1 MVEGDLVDLTL
12 PSLLQVMSREC
23 STAILRM
30 QRGSDHGAMY
40 FAEGVLVHAV
50 AGPVTGD
57 EAACE
62 LLGWPDGRFRL
73 ARDAEPQPRTVTD
86 RLARLVID
94 ADTARPGA
102 RASQNTGSGERSGD
116 EQLLHDLLTQLTRLE
131 QDTTRLQEGQVEGGT
146 VAALLLVTAVVNS
159 MVAVVTARCSDPG
172 VLPSHVLPRL
182 AEEHPYTQLLG
193 EDRDR
198 ISVATAAGVLKSWK
212 NNAES
217 RDQLYLELCRALL
230 DVLTFYGNTAST
242 FFKSNRERE
251 EWRATF
257 SLFVDGLTDA
267 INKVDEPQP
276 APHEEP
282 PVETS
287 ERPKAKEK
295 RR

>member
-1 MVEGDLVDLTL
+1 MVEGDLIDLTL

-23 STAILRM
+23 STAILQV
-30 QRGSDHGAMY
+30 QRGVDHGAMY
-40 FAEGVLVHAV
+40 FSEGVLVHAV

-73 ARDAEPQPRTVTD
+73 ARDAEPQPRTITD

-94 ADTARPGA
+94 TDSTRPGTG
-102 RASQNTGSGERSGD
+102 ASHSAGGERSGD

-131 QDTTRLQEGQVEGGT
+131 QDTTRLQDGQVQGGT

-159 MVAVVTARCSDPG
+159 MVALVTARCSDPG
-172 VLPSHVLPRL
+172 MLPSQVLPRM
-182 AEEHPYTQLLG
+182 AEDHPYTQLLG

-212 NNAES
+212 SNTES
-217 RDQLYLELCRALL
+217 REQLFLELCRALL

-242 FFKSNRERE
+242 FFKSSRERE

-257 SLFVDGLTDA
+257 ALFVDGLTDA
-267 INKVDEPQP
+267 INKFEDP
-276 APHEEP
+276 AAEEP
-282 PVETS
+282 KADK
-287 ERPKAKEK
+287 PKRG

>member
-1 MVEGDLVDLTL
+1 MVEGDLIDLTL

-23 STAILRM
+23 STAILQV
-30 QRGSDHGAMY
+30 QRGGDHGAMY

-73 ARDAEPQPRTVTD
+73 ARDAEPQPRTITD

-94 ADTARPGA
+94 ADSRPGA
-102 RASQNTGSGERSGD
+102 GASHAAAGERTGD

-131 QDTTRLQEGQVEGGT
+131 QDTTRLQDGQVQGGT

-159 MVAVVTARCSDPG
+159 MVALVTARCSDPG

-182 AEEHPYTQLLG
+182 AEDHPYTQLLG

-212 NNAES
+212 NNNES
-217 RDQLYLELCRALL
+217 RGQLFLELCRALL

-257 SLFVDGLTDA
+257 ALFVDGLTEA
-267 INKVDEPQP
+267 INKFEEPKAEAPKGDEPKGDK
-276 APHEEP
+276 
-282 PVETS
+282 
-287 ERPKAKEK
+287 PKRG

>member
-12 PSLLQVMSREC
+12 PTLLQVMSREC
-23 STAILRM
+23 STAILRLH
-30 QRGSDHGAMY
+30 RGVDNGAMY

-73 ARDAEPQPRTVTD
+73 ARDAEPQPRTITD

-94 ADTARPGA
+94 SDTSASRASAMPGA
-102 RASQNTGSGERSGD
+102 GSERSGD

-131 QDTTRLQEGQVEGGT
+131 QDTTRLQEGQVQGGT

-159 MVAVVTARCSDPG
+159 MVALVTARCSDPG

-182 AEEHPYTQLLG
+182 AEDHPYTQLLG

-212 NNAES
+212 NNTEN
-217 RDQLYLELCRALL
+217 RDQLYLELCRALI

-242 FFKSNRERE
+242 FFRSNRERE

-257 SLFVDGLTDA
+257 GLFVDGLTEA
-267 INKVDEPQP
+267 INKVED
-276 APHEEP
+276 
-282 PVETS
+282 
-287 ERPKAKEK
+287 PKAAQ
-295 RR
+295 R

>member
-1 MVEGDLVDLTL
+1 MVEGDLADLTL

-23 STAILRM
+23 STAILRL
-30 QRGSDHGAMY
+30 QRGTDQGAMY

-62 LLGWPDGRFRL
+62 LLGWPDGRFRM
-73 ARDAEPQPRTVTD
+73 ARDAEPQPRTITD

-94 ADTARPGA
+94 TDSSSSSSRSRSHDGA
-102 RASQNTGSGERSGD
+102 RDERSVD

-131 QDTTRLQEGQVEGGT
+131 QDTTRLQEGKVEGGA

-172 VLPSHVLPRL
+172 VRPSHVLPRL

-193 EDRDR
+193 EERDR
-198 ISVATAAGVLKSWK
+198 ISITTAASVLKTWNSTS
-212 NNAES
+212 ES
-217 RDQLYLELCRALL
+217 REELYLELCRALL
-230 DVLTFYGNTAST
+230 DVLVFYGNTAST
-242 FFKSNRERE
+242 FFRSNRERE

-257 SLFVDGLTDA
+257 AVFVEGLNGA
-267 INKVDEPQP
+267 VRG
-276 APHEEP
+276 
-282 PVETS
+282 VERS
-287 ERPKAKEK
+287 A
-295 RR
+295 

>member
-23 STAILRM
+23 STAIL
-30 QRGSDHGAMY
+30 QLHRGVDNGAMY

-73 ARDAEPQPRTVTD
+73 ARDAEPQPRTITD
-86 RLARLVID
+86 RLARLVVD
-94 ADTARPGA
+94 ADTTRPSSGTSHGA
-102 RASQNTGSGERSGD
+102 SGERSGD

-131 QDTTRLQEGQVEGGT
+131 QDTNRLQEGQVEGGT
-146 VAALLLVTAVVNS
+146 VAALLCVTAVVNS
-159 MVAVVTARCSDPG
+159 MVAVVTSRCSDPG

-182 AEEHPYTQLLG
+182 AEDHPYTQLLG

-198 ISVATAAGVLKSWK
+198 ISVATAAGVLKGWK
-212 NNAES
+212 SNTES
-217 RDQLYLELCRALL
+217 REQLYLELCRALL

-242 FFKSNRERE
+242 FFKSSRERE

-257 SLFVDGLTDA
+257 ALFVDGLTDA
-267 INKVDEPQP
+267 IKKVAEPQAADARTDTPKP
-276 APHEEP
+276 AP
-282 PVETS
+282 
-287 ERPKAKEK
+287 AKK
-295 RR
+295 GRR

>member
-23 STAILRM
+23 STAILQV
-30 QRGSDHGAMY
+30 QRGIDHGAMY

-102 RASQNTGSGERSGD
+102 SAKQGGAGERSGD

-146 VAALLLVTAVVNS
+146 IAALLLVTAVVNS

-193 EDRDR
+193 EERDR

-267 INKVDEPQP
+267 INRVEE
-276 APHEEP
+276 APHE
-282 PVETS
+282 T
-287 ERPKAKEK
+287 PKEAAKEK

>member
-1 MVEGDLVDLTL
+1 MVEGDLADLTL

-23 STAILRM
+23 STAILRL
-30 QRGSDHGAMY
+30 QRGTDQGAMY

-50 AGPVTGD
+50 AGPVQGD

-73 ARDAEPQPRTVTD
+73 ARDPEPQPRTITD

-94 ADTARPGA
+94 ANSHSHPGA
-102 RASQNTGSGERSGD
+102 SGGDAGAARSTD

-131 QDTTRLQEGQVEGGT
+131 QDTTRLSEGRIEGGT

-172 VLPSHVLPRL
+172 VRPSHVLPRL

-193 EDRDR
+193 EERDR
-198 ISVATAAGVLKSWK
+198 ISIATAASVLKTWNSTT
-212 NNAES
+212 ES
-217 RDQLYLELCRALL
+217 REQLYLELCRALL
-230 DVLTFYGNTAST
+230 DVLVFYGNTAST
-242 FFKSNRERE
+242 FFRSNRERE

-257 SLFVDGLTDA
+257 TLFVEGLTEA
-267 INKVDEPQP
+267 IAKSPEPVHDHQ
-276 APHEEP
+276 
-282 PVETS
+282 
-287 ERPKAKEK
+287 
-295 RR
+295 

>member
-23 STAILRM
+23 STAILRV
-30 QRGSDHGAMY
+30 QRGVDSGAMY

-62 LLGWPDGRFRL
+62 MLGWPDGRFRL

-94 ADTARPGA
+94 ADASRSGA
-102 RASQNTGSGERSGD
+102 SSSAHTSAGSERTGD

-131 QDTTRLQEGQVEGGT
+131 QDTTRLQEGKVEGGT

-193 EDRDR
+193 EERDR
-198 ISVATAAGVLKSWK
+198 ISVATAAGVLKGWK
-212 NNAES
+212 NNNES
-217 RDQLYLELCRALL
+217 REQLYLELCRALL

-257 SLFVDGLTDA
+257 SLFVDGLTEA
-267 INKVDEPQP
+267 INKVDEP
-276 APHEEP
+276 AD
-282 PVETS
+282 
-287 ERPKAKEK
+287 RPKAKEK

>member
-1 MVEGDLVDLTL
+1 MVEGDLADLTL

-23 STAILRM
+23 STAILRL
-30 QRGSDHGAMY
+30 QRGTDQGAMY

-62 LLGWPDGRFRL
+62 LLGWPDGRFRM
-73 ARDAEPQPRTVTD
+73 ARDAEPQPRTITD

-94 ADTARPGA
+94 TDSSSSSSRARSNDGA
-102 RASQNTGSGERSGD
+102 REERSVD

-131 QDTTRLQEGQVEGGT
+131 QDTTRLQEGKVEGGA

-172 VLPSHVLPRL
+172 VRPSHVLPRL

-193 EDRDR
+193 EERDR
-198 ISVATAAGVLKSWK
+198 ISITTAASVLKTWNSTS
-212 NNAES
+212 ES
-217 RDQLYLELCRALL
+217 REELYLELCRALL
-230 DVLTFYGNTAST
+230 DVLVFYGNTAST
-242 FFKSNRERE
+242 FFRSNRERE

-257 SLFVDGLTDA
+257 AVFVEGLNGAVRGVERTT
-267 INKVDEPQP
+267 QP
-276 APHEEP
+276 
-282 PVETS
+282 
-287 ERPKAKEK
+287 
-295 RR
+295 

>member
-23 STAILRM
+23 STAILRLH
-30 QRGSDHGAMY
+30 RGEDNGAMY

-73 ARDAEPQPRTVTD
+73 ARDAEPQPRTITD

-94 ADTARPGA
+94 SDTSRPG
-102 RASQNTGSGERSGD
+102 SGSMQGSGNERSGD

-131 QDTTRLQEGQVEGGT
+131 QDTTRLQEGRVEGGT

-159 MVAVVTARCSDPG
+159 MVALVTARCSDPG
-172 VLPSHVLPRL
+172 VRPSHVLPRL
-182 AEEHPYTQLLG
+182 AEDHPYTQLLG

-212 NNAES
+212 NNVES
-217 RDQLYLELCRALL
+217 REQLYLELCRALL
-230 DVLTFYGNTAST
+230 DVLSFYGNTAST

-257 SLFVDGLTDA
+257 ALFVDGLTEA
-267 INKVDEPQP
+267 INKVAGPK
-276 APHEEP
+276 AEEP
-282 PVETS
+282 AAAQ
-287 ERPKAKEK
+287 PKGKK
-295 RR
+295 R

>member
-1 MVEGDLVDLTL
+1 MVEGDLIDLTL

-23 STAILRM
+23 STAILQV
-30 QRGSDHGAMY
+30 QRGVDHGAMY

-73 ARDAEPQPRTVTD
+73 ARDAEPQPRTITD

-94 ADTARPGA
+94 ADSTRPGT
-102 RASQNTGSGERSGD
+102 RASQSTGGERSGD

-131 QDTTRLQEGQVEGGT
+131 QDTTRLQDGHVQGGT

-159 MVAVVTARCSDPG
+159 MVALVTARCSDPG

-182 AEEHPYTQLLG
+182 AEDHPYTQLLG
-193 EDRDR
+193 EERDR
-198 ISVATAAGVLKSWK
+198 ISVATAAGVLKGWK
-212 NNAES
+212 NNNES
-217 RDQLYLELCRALL
+217 REQLFLELCRALL

-257 SLFVDGLTDA
+257 ALFVDGLTDA
-267 INKVDEPQP
+267 INKFEDPKVEPKS
-276 APHEEP
+276 EEP
-282 PVETS
+282 
-287 ERPKAKEK
+287 KNEK
-295 RR
+295 SKRGRK

>member
-23 STAILRM
+23 STAILRLH
-30 QRGSDHGAMY
+30 RGENNGAMY

-73 ARDAEPQPRTVTD
+73 ARDAEPQPRTITD
-86 RLARLVID
+86 RLARLVV
-94 ADTARPGA
+94 DTDTTRP
-102 RASQNTGSGERSGD
+102 ASTQGSGAERTGD

-131 QDTTRLQEGQVEGGT
+131 QDTTRLQEGRVEGGT

-159 MVAVVTARCSDPG
+159 MVALVTARCSDPG
-172 VLPSHVLPRL
+172 VRPSHVLPRL
-182 AEEHPYTQLLG
+182 AEDHPYTQLLG

-198 ISVATAAGVLKSWK
+198 ISVATAAGVLKGWK

-230 DVLTFYGNTAST
+230 DVLSFYGNTAST

-257 SLFVDGLTDA
+257 ALFVDGLTDA
-267 INKVDEPQP
+267 INKVSEPK
-276 APHEEP
+276 ADEEP
-282 PVETS
+282 AAPQ
-287 ERPKAKEK
+287 AKGKK
-295 RR
+295 R

>member
-23 STAILRM
+23 STAILRLH
-30 QRGSDHGAMY
+30 RGVDNGAMY

-73 ARDAEPQPRTVTD
+73 ARDAEPQPRTITD

-94 ADTARPGA
+94 ADTSRPHGG
-102 RASQNTGSGERSGD
+102 SMPGSGAGRSGD

-131 QDTTRLQEGQVEGGT
+131 QDTTRLQEGKVEGGT

-159 MVAVVTARCSDPG
+159 MVALVTARCSDPG
-172 VLPSHVLPRL
+172 VLPSQVLPRL
-182 AEEHPYTQLLG
+182 AEDHPYTQLLG
-193 EDRDR
+193 EERDR

-212 NNAES
+212 NNAEN
-217 RDQLYLELCRALL
+217 RDQLYLELCRALI
-230 DVLTFYGNTAST
+230 DVLSFYGNTAST
-242 FFKSNRERE
+242 FFHSGRERE

-257 SLFVDGLTDA
+257 ALFVDGLTEA
-267 INKVDEPQP
+267 INKV
-276 APHEEP
+276 EEP
-282 PVETS
+282 KPAETKT
-287 ERPKAKEK
+287 PTKGK